1 MVITITITNETPYTW
16 YYSYEKDEGWEKLK
30 AHSTATAKWPLGFSL
45 LKYPFR
51 LFDAVLDRGVYL
63 SYGNRSGWD
72 LHSDDRIDDFTLR
85 ESDDREDFELVN
97 SSDEVVDRCPNF
109 ARIEEEK
116 REREE
121 RKRQQQEEK
130 RRREEEEERHQAELE
145 RKRKIQEETR
155 KRQKQEQREHER
167 QERERREWERQERER
182 REWERQERER
192 QEWERQ
198 ERERRERE
206 RQERERRERERQER
220 ERLKLE
226 RQQQERVERELQKW
240 QQWKKRQEKLQRK
253 RQEEEKR
260 RLAELEQARR
270 IQEQIERENE
280 TSKRKIKKAQ
290 ERLQEQEQ
298 NARVHQQQRT
308 EVMYQLLD
316 NHTAYIERDEFRDV
330 QQRFEELLSS
340 YQIEEKEKSKI
351 KFEDRMKSLQN
362 VLMLNYL
369 TEHNIP
375 VWSQW
380 ALDQATGYVDL
391 SLTERFSVLEAVV
404 KVTLEGDPDF
414 ESEPRTGQDKKTK
427 FLLSL
432 EDQLHISNPTLA
444 RRVLVN
450 FLEMISMLPKQSKEI
465 LSQILFN
472 NIWTPKEIKLFTGR
486 TLSMNQEIVSK
497 VLHWVCTYRLSCIL
511 AVTALNHKDPIG
523 YIQDCIS
530 CELDKDHETILSEMQ
545 ENNYP
550 EHLLSQLEETL
561 QYVEAVLPR
570 CKGVELESDLIED
583 SKRWIVSIDFAN
595 PNTDMLKNILIVMSI
610 AVKTCTA
617 FITSSGKSVQ
627 GYFPRL
633 TQLASLLLL
642 LLQQSRDKQGCLLEI
657 GTGEGKT
664 CILAMF
670 ATIQAIRGTAVD
682 VVTSSPL
689 LAIRDQNEWK
699 QLYAIFGVTS
709 STVPPQH
716 QTKSSFED
724 HDKLL
729 EEAYSM
735 QIVYGTVC
743 TFAADILRQEFEK
756 KTTRGQRKFD
766 CVIVDEVDYM
776 TLDSGVQVTFLS
788 HQANGLRH
796 LEQVLASIWAMI
808 STCRPIEIFE
818 TGEIQWG
825 TRIQYCHKVA
835 KQAVVGS
842 ESDFSEAEILL
853 LGVKLG
859 LYSQEALNEI
869 NKAMSQTQTE
879 NDGSED
885 PTLQVIGNIMAKLG
899 HQQQHELFRELA
911 TAVLDGV
918 VVDCYSLV
926 NNKAKLY
933 GKDSSSTVPDVR
945 ILLLQNGCA
954 CEIMSEKS
962 LIEST
967 VENLNSKIKFSSEC
981 SLKSLEKTEG
991 CIVIPSFLKE
1001 YVENQL
1007 PIFAENALRA
1017 IQMAPGR
1024 EYMIEKAP
1032 EVDRPGFCGKDSHHY
1047 DAIIPVDFQAS
1058 GVLEKN
1064 KRWGEGLQQF
1074 LEMKHQLAISQLSNV
1089 TNYMSNVHFFKKYL
1103 MGKGIFGVSG
1113 TLGGEAEKAFLK
1125 RQYKTANYIIP
1136 AHRHKKLVELPA
1148 VQVSGG
1154 KTEWIQAIC
1163 ETTWRAA
1170 DRGQVVL
1177 IICEDVKTAEEL
1189 RGKVEVQ
1196 KRQPAKI
1203 SMYTISAK
1211 HNIERE
1217 TFRKG
1222 HIIIATNLG
1231 GRGTDIHVHQEVNE
1245 CGGLF
1250 VLLTY
1255 FPGSHRVERQVFGRT
1270 ARKGNPGM
1278 AQMILSRDLLAPVYQ
1293 GHSVETMR
1301 QLREEYEVRR
1311 LGGMEKNELLQIEM
1325 KENLFSTFCEFLCGF
1340 DEYYTEE
1347 ERRDVKKLK
1356 SKDLPECFRSHRQ
1369 KFDYETAINALKES
1383 WALWLILHEE
1393 HFSRHDEIHLLREN
1407 LIKELKK
1414 TADQILKGRSSNFYD
1429 YIKLAK
1435 SRTDIHRSNK
1445 KESDFGALSYWQSA
1459 AQCDP
1464 FYCAVALYNQA
1475 YITVNLQRSG
1485 YKEEAKQLLE
1495 KANTAVDVCLSET
1508 TNTMTFCN
1516 LAVTNDFLPHHKDSN
1531 LQNQMKARMSV
1542 FKCWKGYI
1550 ENALKSLQYIVNSK
1564 GEAILEDSSVYSF
1577 SKDKDSIITNELM
1590 ALHEFGLCVVFE
1602 VKKKPEFSIDAF
1614 ACFCLGVLQV
1624 AAGVLVCALS
1634 YGSASQFGF
1643 GLISEGVSDMI
1654 HGIKGMI
1661 QGSFDWAEW
1670 AVSKAISIGVSLVFG
1685 GLSKLK
1691 GAVRAVQSG
1700 AKGLMVGAKCSS
1712 IITVKE
1718 CCKHAGKY
1726 AIQELG
1732 KQGCVAV
1739 LSYAVSNGLPAVFK
1753 QILNEAF
1760 KDKVFSMIKA
1770 NSHLDSALTNFIC
1783 SVVPKTSM
1791 EQGLTDFKIDMG
1803 CENELRASVDM
1814 LTREIIPDLMM
1825 DCTQVGKVLDTLSEV
1840 CGSVARHM
1848 EKQKEMKML
1857 MKLLESAQ
1865 YIKLSVEML
1874 NSFPTEDVIH
1884 KSFVPGLLK
1893 KLDQLPQEKYD
1904 KDGRHSLTD
1913 VKRLKKDIL
1922 QIIATSV
1929 SVSFVEACSRH
1940 MTSIIT
1946 RTCMTRIN
1954 SAASSTV
1961 ENLLGRANTQRF
1973 FDNQLYKH
1981 QMNKV
1986 IQSPCASL
1994 SEDDK
1999 QDLHSYIE
2007 EVCDVNHPA
2016 SALDI
2021 HVLTQSDALEGKG
2034 IRVIVVDKDKKKL
2047 SEDYFPG
2054 KDSSADDIVLQLS
2067 KDPETLKQKF
2077 TERLTGETRPYSG
2090 HFDILR
2096 PDGSVVP
2103 VNSANMNCFYE
2114 AVVQATSNSPADH
2127 KERAVQ
2133 LRNEVKH
2140 VLLQDTPRYA
2150 AALYLQK
2157 GYEETHKSQDKYII
2171 SGGGRKTQQK
2181 SKKEFKDKLNTT
2193 DMKDL
2198 HEDDVSFILTYNLGL
2213 VGRLDDIKTLRKT
2226 SRSNTNADNNK
2237 SSPVNADH
2245 IPPKNTFQKAHEML
2259 QKPENEVLKQRLKTK
2274 NPKLYAMID
2283 KNGNRGLCREVLT
2296 EHHQQ
2301 ALTTGNSKGSH
2312 RIREKLTEVLLS
2324 GDTEKLMKMSMIVA
2338 NPEMSESLRR
2348 DAGIS
2353 QQNNRP
2359 DVMSREAARRYHGIG
2374 DKLLLDKYCEMGV
2387 IDKRS
2392 KDDLRLWT
2400 KSQLYSKNSAEYH
2413 ELLDVLKPSTKHQKQ
2428 H

>member
-1 MVITITITNETPYTW
+1 MVITITVTNETPYIW
-16 YYSYEKDEGWEKLK
+16 YHSYEKDKSGTKLNP
-30 AHSTATAKWPLGFSL
+30 HGSATGRWPLGFSL

-63 SYGNRSGWD
+63 SYGNHSNWD
-72 LHSDDRIDDFTLR
+72 LHSDNRIDDFTVR
-85 ESDDREDFELVN
+85 ESDNREHFELVN
-97 SSDEVVDRCPNF
+97 SSDEVVDRCPNY

-121 RKRQQQEEK
+121 RKRRQQEEK
-130 RRREEEEERHQAELE
+130 RQREEEEQRRQAELE
-145 RKRKIQEETR
+145 RKKQIQEET
-155 KRQKQEQREHER
+155 KRRQEQ
-167 QERERREWERQERER
+167 ERR
-182 REWERQERER
+182 
-192 QEWERQ
+192 

-206 RQERERRERERQER
+206 RRERERRERERREHVRQEQ
-220 ERLKLE
+220 EQARLKLE
-226 RQQQERVERELQKW
+226 RQERELREW
-240 QQWKKRQEKLQRK
+240 EQWKKRQNELQRK

-270 IQEQIERENE
+270 IQEQIDWENKA
-280 TSKRKIKKAQ
+280 SKRKIRKAQ

-298 NARVHQQQRT
+298 AKAREHQQQKT
-308 EVMYQLLD
+308 EVLYQLLD
-316 NHTAYIERDEFRDV
+316 DHTAHIGRDEFSDV
-330 QQRFEELLSS
+330 QKRFEELLSS
-340 YQIEEKEKSKI
+340 YQIKEKEKSKMNL
-351 KFEDRMKSLQN
+351 EDRMKSLQN

-369 TEHNIP
+369 EQHNIP
-375 VWSQW
+375 IWSQW
-380 ALDQATGYVDL
+380 ALDQATGYVNL
-391 SLTERFSVLEAVV
+391 SLTERFNVLEAVV
-404 KVTLEGDPDF
+404 KVTLEGEPDF
-414 ESEPRTGQDKKTK
+414 QSEYRTGQDQKNK
-427 FLLSL
+427 FFLSL
-432 EDQLHISNPTLA
+432 EDQLQISNPTLA

-450 FLEMISMLPKQSKEI
+450 ILEITSKLPKQGKEI

-472 NIWTPKEIKLFTGR
+472 NIWIPKEIKLFIGR
-486 TLSMNQEIVSK
+486 TLGMDQEKASNI
-497 VLHWVCTYRLSCIL
+497 LHWVCTYRVNCIL
-511 AVTALNHKDPIG
+511 AVSALNHKDPIG
-523 YIQDCIS
+523 YIQDYIL
-530 CELDKDHETILSEMQ
+530 CEEDKDHETILSEMQ

-550 EHLLSQLEETL
+550 EDLLSQLEDAL

-570 CKGVELESDLIED
+570 CKGVDLESDLIED
-583 SKRWIVSIDFAN
+583 CKEWIVSIDFSK
-595 PNTDMLKNILIVMSI
+595 PDTDMLKNILIVMSI
-610 AVKTCTA
+610 AVKSCTA

-642 LLQQSRDKQGCLLEI
+642 LLQQSQDNQGCLLEI

-689 LAIRDQNEWK
+689 LAIRDQEEWK
-699 QLYAIFGVTS
+699 KLYAIFGVTS

-735 QIVYGTVC
+735 QVVYGTVC

-788 HQANGLRH
+788 HQASGLRH
-796 LEQVLASIWAMI
+796 LEQVLASIWALM

-842 ESDFSEAEILL
+842 ESNFSEDDILL

-859 LYSQEALNEI
+859 LYSQEDLNKVIE
-869 NKAMSQTQTE
+869 AMSQTQTE
-879 NDGSED
+879 KDSFED
-885 PTLQVIGNIMAKLG
+885 PTLQVIGSIMAKLG
-899 HQQQHELFRELA
+899 HQQQHELFRELE

-926 NNKAKLY
+926 NNKAKRF
-933 GKDSSSTVPDVR
+933 GKEDSSADPDVR

-967 VENLNSKIKFSSEC
+967 LEKLKSKIRFSDEC
-981 SLKSLEKTEG
+981 SLKSVEKTQG
-991 CIVIPSFLKE
+991 YIVIPSLLKE
-1001 YVENQL
+1001 YFENQL
-1007 PIFAENALRA
+1007 PVFAENALRA
-1017 IQMAPGR
+1017 IQMVLDR
-1024 EYMIEKAP
+1024 EYMIEKTP
-1032 EVDRPGFCGKDSHHY
+1032 EVDRSGFCSGDSHHY

-1089 TNYMSNVHFFKKYL
+1089 TNYMSNVHFFKKY
-1103 MGKGIFGVSG
+1103 KGIFGVSG

-1125 RQYKTANYIIP
+1125 RQYKTASYIIP

-1154 KTEWIQAIC
+1154 KTEWIQVIC
-1163 ETTWRAA
+1163 ETTWRVA

-1177 IICEDVKTAEEL
+1177 IICEDVKTAKEL
-1189 RGKVEVQ
+1189 KGKVQVQ
-1196 KRQPAKI
+1196 KRHSAKI
-1203 SMYTISAK
+1203 TMYTISEK
-1211 HNIERE
+1211 HNIEKE

-1255 FPGSHRVERQVFGRT
+1255 FPGSYRVERQVFGRT

-1278 AQMILSRDLLAPVYQ
+1278 AQMILNQDLLAPAYQ

-1301 QLREEYEVRR
+1301 QLREDYEVRR

-1325 KENLFSTFCEFLCGF
+1325 KESLFSRFCEFLCGF
-1340 DEYYTEE
+1340 DKRYTEE
-1347 ERRDVKKLK
+1347 ERMDIKKLK

-1393 HFSRHDEIHLLREN
+1393 HFSKHDDIQLLTEN
-1407 LIKELKK
+1407 LMEGLKK
-1414 TADQILKGRSSNFYD
+1414 TANQILKGRSNNFYD

-1445 KESDFGALSYWQSA
+1445 KESDFGALLYWQSA
-1459 AQCDP
+1459 VQCDP
-1464 FYCAVALYNQA
+1464 FYSAVALYNQA

-1495 KANTAVDVCLSET
+1495 KAKTAVDVYLSES
-1508 TNTMTFCN
+1508 TNTMMFCN
-1516 LAVTNDFLPHHKDSN
+1516 LTVSNDFLPHHKDSN

-1542 FKCWKGYI
+1542 FKSWKGYI
-1550 ENALKSLQYIVNSK
+1550 DNALKALQHIEKSK
-1564 GEAILEDSSVYSF
+1564 GEAILEDSSVYSL
-1577 SKDKDSIITNELM
+1577 SKNKDPITRNELM
-1590 ALHEFGLCVVFE
+1590 VLHEFGLCIVFE
-1602 VKKKPEFSIDAF
+1602 VKKKPEFSMDAF
-1614 ACFCLGVLQV
+1614 ACFCLGVVQV

-1634 YGSASQFGF
+1634 YGSASQFGL

-1670 AVSKAISIGVSLVFG
+1670 AISKAISIGVSLFFG

-1691 GAVRAVQSG
+1691 GAVRSVQSG
-1700 AKGLMVGAKCSS
+1700 AKGLVAGAKCSS
-1712 IITVKE
+1712 VFTVKE
-1718 CCKHAGKY
+1718 CCKHAGKF
-1726 AIQELG
+1726 AVQELA
-1732 KQGCVAV
+1732 KQGCVAA
-1739 LSYAVSNGLPAVFK
+1739 LSYTVSSALPALFK
-1753 QILNEAF
+1753 RILNEAF
-1760 KDKVFSMIKA
+1760 RKKVFTMIKA
-1770 NSHLDSALTNFIC
+1770 NSRLDSALTNFIC
-1783 SVVPKTSM
+1783 SVVPKTAM
-1791 EQGLTDFKIDMG
+1791 EQNFTNFTIDRN
-1803 CENELRASVDM
+1803 CENEIRRSVDVM
-1814 LTREIIPDLMM
+1814 TRDIIPDLMM

-1848 EKQKEMKML
+1848 DKQKEMKVL
-1857 MKLLESAQ
+1857 IKLLESAQ
-1865 YIKLSVEML
+1865 YIKHCVQIL

-1884 KSFVPGLLK
+1884 KTFVPELLK
-1893 KLDQLPQEKYD
+1893 SLDQLPQEKYD
-1904 KDGRHSLTD
+1904 KDGRHSLAD
-1913 VKRLKKDIL
+1913 VKRLKKDL
-1922 QIIATSV
+1922 LDIIATSV
-1929 SVSFVEACSRH
+1929 SESFVEACSRH

-1946 RTCMTRIN
+1946 RTCMTQIN
-1954 SAASSTV
+1954 STASSAV
-1961 ENLLGRANTQRF
+1961 GNLLGRANTQGF
-1973 FDNQLYKH
+1973 FDNQLHKH
-1981 QMNKV
+1981 QMKEA
-1986 IQSPCASL
+1986 IRRPCESL
-1994 SEDDK
+1994 SEEGK
-1999 QDLHSYIE
+1999 KDLHCYIE
-2007 EVCDVNHPA
+2007 EVCDVDRPA

-2021 HVLTQSDALEGKG
+2021 HVLTQSDALQGKG

-2054 KDSSADDIVLQLS
+2054 KDSSAGDIVLQLS
-2067 KDPETLKQKF
+2067 KDPETQKQTF
-2077 TERLTGETRPYSG
+2077 AERLTGETRPYSG
-2090 HFDILR
+2090 HFDIVKQ
-2096 PDGSVVP
+2096 DGAVIP
-2103 VNSANMNCFYE
+2103 VNSSDMNCFYH
-2114 AVVQATSNSPADH
+2114 AVVQATSCSTVDH
-2127 KERAVQ
+2127 QQRAVQ
-2133 LRNEVKH
+2133 LRNEVKNM
-2140 VLLQDTPRYA
+2140 LLRDTERYA
-2150 AALYLQK
+2150 PAMNLQR
-2157 GYEETHKSQDKYII
+2157 GYEETHKHLDKYVI
-2171 SGGGRKTQQK
+2171 SGGGRKTQQVSRK
-2181 SKKEFKDKLNTT
+2181 TFREKLNTT
-2193 DMKDL
+2193 DTQDL
-2198 HEDDVSFILTYNLGL
+2198 PEHEANLIKTYDLGL
-2213 VGRLDDIKTLRKT
+2213 VGRFDDIKGLRKT
-2226 SRSNTNADNNK
+2226 NRPNADNNNR
-2237 SSPVNADH
+2237 SSTVNADH
-2245 IPPKNTFQKAHEML
+2245 IPPINTFQRAHEML
-2259 QKPENEVLKQRLKTK
+2259 QKPENEAQRDWLKTN
-2274 NPKLYAMID
+2274 NPKLYAMFD
-2283 KNGNRGLCREVLT
+2283 KTGKRGLCREVLT
-2296 EHHQQ
+2296 EHHKQ

-2312 RIREKLTEVLLS
+2312 KVREKIAEALVS
-2324 GDTEKLMKMSMIVA
+2324 GDVHKAMKMSLIAA

-2348 DAGIS
+2348 DAGIYR
-2353 QQNNRP
+2353 QNKRP
-2359 DVMSREAARRYHGIG
+2359 DVMSPKATRTYHEIG
-2374 DKLLLDKYCEMGV
+2374 DKLLVDKYYEMGV
-2387 IDKRS
+2387 IDQRS
-2392 KDDLRLWT
+2392 KDDLHQWT

-2413 ELLDVLKPSTKHQKQ
+2413 ELLHWLKQPRL
-2428 H
+2428 

>member
-1 MVITITITNETPYTW
+1 MVITITVTNETPYTW
-16 YYSYEKDEGWEKLK
+16 YHSYEKDKSGTKLK
-30 AHSTATAKWPLGFSL
+30 PHGTATGRWPLGFSL

-63 SYGNRSGWD
+63 SYGNHSKWD
-72 LHSDDRIDDFTLR
+72 LHSDNRIDDFTVR
-85 ESDDREDFELVN
+85 ESDDREHFELVN
-97 SSDEVVDRCPNF
+97 SSDEVVDRCPNY

-116 REREE
+116 LEREE
-121 RKRQQQEEK
+121 RKRRQQEEK
-130 RRREEEEERHQAELE
+130 RQREEEEQRRQAELE
-145 RKRKIQEETR
+145 RKRKIQEET
-155 KRQKQEQREHER
+155 KRRQEQERREWERRERVRREQER
-167 QERERREWERQERER
+167 QEHERREWERQERER
-182 REWERQERER
+182 REWERQEQVRLELER
-192 QEWERQ
+192 QKQERQ
-198 ERERRERE
+198 ERELREWE
-206 RQERERRERERQER
+206 
-220 ERLKLE
+220 
-226 RQQQERVERELQKW
+226 
-240 QQWKKRQEKLQRK
+240 QWKKRQKELQRK

-270 IQEQIERENE
+270 IQEQIDWENK
-280 TSKRKIKKAQ
+280 TSKRKIRKAQ

-298 NARVHQQQRT
+298 VRAREHQQQKT
-308 EVMYQLLD
+308 EVLYQLLD

-340 YQIEEKEKSKI
+340 YQIKEKEKSKI
-351 KFEDRMKSLQN
+351 NLEDRMKSLQN
-362 VLMLNYL
+362 VLILNYL
-369 TEHNIP
+369 EQHNIP
-375 VWSQW
+375 IWSQW

-404 KVTLEGDPDF
+404 KVTLEGEPDF
-414 ESEPRTGQDKKTK
+414 QSQHKTGQDKKNK
-427 FLLSL
+427 FFLSL
-432 EDQLHISNPTLA
+432 EAQLQISNPTLA

-450 FLEMISMLPKQSKEI
+450 ILEITSKLPKQGKEI

-472 NIWTPKEIKLFTGR
+472 NIWTPKEIKLFIGQ
-486 TLSMNQEIVSK
+486 TLGMDQEKVSNI
-497 VLHWVCTYRLSCIL
+497 LHWVCTYRLSCIL

-523 YIQDCIS
+523 YIRDCIS
-530 CELDKDHETILSEMQ
+530 CEEDKDHETLLSEMQ

-550 EHLLSQLEETL
+550 EDLLSQLEDTL

-570 CKGVELESDLIED
+570 CKGVDLESDLIED
-583 SKRWIVSIDFAN
+583 CKRWIVSIDFSN
-595 PNTDMLKNILIVMSI
+595 PNTDMLKSILIVMSI
-610 AVKTCTA
+610 AVKTCTT

-642 LLQQSRDKQGCLLEI
+642 LLQQSQNKRGCLLEI

-689 LAIRDQNEWK
+689 LAIRDQEEWK
-699 QLYAIFGVTS
+699 KLYAMFGVTS

-716 QTKSSFED
+716 QIKSSFED

-735 QIVYGTVC
+735 QVVYGTVC

-788 HQANGLRH
+788 HQASGLRH
-796 LEQVLASIWAMI
+796 LEQVLASIWALM

-835 KQAVVGS
+835 KQAVVGLQ
-842 ESDFSEAEILL
+842 SDFSEADILL

-859 LYSQEALNEI
+859 LYSQEDLNKVNE
-869 NKAMSQTQTE
+869 AVSQTQAE
-879 NDGSED
+879 KGSSED
-885 PTLQVIGNIMAKLG
+885 PTLKVIGTIMAKLG
-899 HQQQHELFRELA
+899 HQQQHELFRELE

-926 NNKAKLY
+926 NNKAKRY
-933 GKDSSSTVPDVR
+933 GKDNSSADPDVR

-967 VENLNSKIKFSSEC
+967 LEKLKSKIRFSSEC
-981 SLKSLEKTEG
+981 SLKSVDETQG
-991 CIVIPSFLKE
+991 YIVIPSFLKE

-1017 IQMAPGR
+1017 IQMALDR
-1024 EYMIEKAP
+1024 EYMIEKTP
-1032 EVDRPGFCGKDSHHY
+1032 EVDRPGFCSDDSHHY

-1103 MGKGIFGVSG
+1103 TGKGIFGVSG
-1113 TLGGEAEKAFLK
+1113 TLGGKAEKAFLK
-1125 RQYKTANYIIP
+1125 RQYKTASYIIP

-1154 KTEWIQAIC
+1154 KTEWIQVIC

-1177 IICEDVKTAEEL
+1177 IICEDVKTAKEL
-1189 RGKVEVQ
+1189 KGKVQVQ
-1196 KRQPAKI
+1196 KRHSAKI
-1203 SMYTISAK
+1203 SMYTISEK
-1211 HNIERE
+1211 HNIEKE

-1278 AQMILSRDLLAPVYQ
+1278 AQMILNRDLLAQAYQ

-1311 LGGMEKNELLQIEM
+1311 LDGMEKNELLQIEI
-1325 KENLFSTFCEFLCGF
+1325 KENLFSTFCEFLCDF
-1340 DEYYTEE
+1340 DKHYTEE
-1347 ERRDVKKLK
+1347 ERRDIKKLK

-1393 HFSRHDEIHLLREN
+1393 DFSRHNDILLLKEN
-1407 LIKELKK
+1407 LMKGLKN
-1414 TADQILKGRSSNFYD
+1414 TADQILKGRKNNFYD

-1445 KESDFGALSYWQSA
+1445 KESDFGALLYWQSA
-1459 AQCDP
+1459 VQCDP

-1495 KANTAVDVCLSET
+1495 KAKTAVDVYLSES
-1508 TNTMTFCN
+1508 TNTMMFCN
-1516 LAVTNDFLPHHKDSN
+1516 LAMTNDFLPHHKDSN

-1550 ENALKSLQYIVNSK
+1550 ENALKALQHIENSK
-1564 GEAILEDSSVYSF
+1564 GEAILEDSSVYSL
-1577 SKDKDSIITNELM
+1577 SKDKDPITMNEIM
-1590 ALHEFGLCVVFE
+1590 VLHEFGLCIVFD

-1614 ACFCLGVLQV
+1614 ACFCLGVVQV

-1634 YGSASQFGF
+1634 YGSASQFGL

-1670 AVSKAISIGVSLVFG
+1670 AISKAISIGVSLVFG

-1691 GAVRAVQSG
+1691 GAVRAVRSG
-1700 AKGLMVGAKCSS
+1700 AKGLVAGAKCSS
-1712 IITVKE
+1712 ILTVKE
-1718 CCKHAGKY
+1718 CCKHAGKF
-1726 AIQELG
+1726 AVQELA
-1732 KQGCVAV
+1732 KQGCVAA
-1739 LSYAVSNGLPAVFK
+1739 LSYTVSNALPAVFK
-1753 QILNEAF
+1753 RILNEAF
-1760 KDKVFSMIKA
+1760 RDKVFSMIKA
-1770 NSHLDSALTNFIC
+1770 NSRLESALTNFIC
-1783 SVVPKTSM
+1783 SAVPKTAM
-1791 EQGLTDFKIDMG
+1791 EQNFTNFTIDMS
-1803 CENELRASVDM
+1803 CENEIRLSVDIM
-1814 LTREIIPDLMM
+1814 TRDIIPDLMM

-1848 EKQKEMKML
+1848 EKQKEIKVL
-1857 MKLLESAQ
+1857 MKVLESAQ
-1865 YIKLSVEML
+1865 YIKLCVEIL

-1884 KSFVPGLLK
+1884 KAFVPGLLK
-1893 KLDQLPQEKYD
+1893 SLDQLPQEKYD
-1904 KDGRHSLTD
+1904 KDGRHSLAD
-1913 VKRLKKDIL
+1913 VKRLKKDL
-1922 QIIATSV
+1922 LHIIASSV
-1929 SVSFVEACSRH
+1929 LESFVEACSRH

-1946 RTCMTRIN
+1946 RTCMTQIN
-1954 SAASSTV
+1954 SAASSAV
-1961 ENLLGRANTQRF
+1961 GNLLGRANTQGF

-1981 QMNKV
+1981 QMKEA
-1986 IQSPCASL
+1986 IRRPCESL
-1994 SEDDK
+1994 SEESK
-1999 QDLHSYIE
+1999 QDFHCYIE
-2007 EVCDVNHPA
+2007 EVCDVDRPA

-2021 HVLTQSDALEGKG
+2021 HVLTQSDALQGKG

-2054 KDSSADDIVLQLS
+2054 KDSSAGDIVLQLS
-2067 KDPETLKQKF
+2067 KDPEAQKQTF
-2077 TERLTGETRPYSG
+2077 TERLAGETRPYSG
-2090 HFDILR
+2090 HFDIVK
-2096 PDGSVVP
+2096 PDGAVIP
-2103 VNSANMNCFYE
+2103 VNSADMNCFYH
-2114 AVVQATSNSPADH
+2114 AVVQATSCSTADH
-2127 KERAVQ
+2127 KQRAVQ
-2133 LRNEVKH
+2133 LRSKVKH
-2140 VLLQDTPRYA
+2140 LMLQDTAKYA
-2150 AALYLQK
+2150 AAVNLQR
-2157 GYEETHKSQDKYII
+2157 GYEETHRYLDKYII
-2171 SGGGRKTQQK
+2171 SGGGRKTQQA
-2181 SKKEFKDKLNTT
+2181 SRKDYNDKRNTT
-2193 DMKDL
+2193 DMHDL
-2198 HEDDVSFILTYNLGL
+2198 QEHEADLIKTYDLGL
-2213 VGRLDDIKTLRKT
+2213 VGRFDDIKGLRRT
-2226 SRSNTNADNNK
+2226 NRPNADNNNQ
-2237 SSPVNADH
+2237 SCPVNADH
-2245 IPPKNTFQKAHEML
+2245 IPPINTFQKAHEML
-2259 QKPENEVLKQRLKTK
+2259 QKPENEALRNWLETSQ
-2274 NPKLYAMID
+2274 PKLYAMID
-2283 KNGNRGLCREVLT
+2283 KTGKRGLCREVLT
-2296 EHHQQ
+2296 EHHKQ

-2312 RIREKLTEVLLS
+2312 RIREKLAEVLIS
-2324 GDTEKLMKMSMIVA
+2324 GDSHKAMKLSLIAA

-2348 DAGIS
+2348 DAGIY
-2353 QQNNRP
+2353 QQNKRP
-2359 DVMSREAARRYHGIG
+2359 DVMSTKATRTYHGIG
-2374 DKLLLDKYCEMGV
+2374 DRLLLDKYCEMGV
-2387 IDKRS
+2387 INQSS
-2392 KDDLRLWT
+2392 KDDLHQWT
-2400 KSQLYSKNSAEYH
+2400 KSQLYSRNSAEYH
-2413 ELLDVLKPSTKHQKQ
+2413 ELLEVLKPTAKHQKRL
-2428 H
+2428 